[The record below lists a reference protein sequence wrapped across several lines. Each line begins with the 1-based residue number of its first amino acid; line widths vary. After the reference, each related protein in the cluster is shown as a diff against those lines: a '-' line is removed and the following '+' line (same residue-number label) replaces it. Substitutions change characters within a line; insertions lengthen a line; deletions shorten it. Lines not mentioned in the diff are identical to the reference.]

1 MTGHLIIG
9 TKFYQEKMSKK
20 KKHFLV
26 SLRQNLGKCTRT
38 KIIFLGQNPISLWA
52 ILKGSTVGERLEQS
66 RVWSWFTLF
75 YIFLI
80 SCSSTKTAQLNQKFE
95 HLFWDR
101 NVLLIIILQ
110 LYDDVMIFQYKT
122 TTLKHKRTWN
132 PTPFPN
138 GLGAHI
144 KVGQETQEGCSK
156 VRKDFMDS

>member
-80 SCSSTKTAQLNQKFE
+80 SCSSTKTAQLTQKFE
-95 HLFWDR
+95 HLFFGTKTFCKSLFC
-101 NVLLIIILQ
+101 NYL
-110 LYDDVMIFQYKT
+110 MIFQYKT
-122 TTLKHKRTWN
+122 TTLKHNSQVISFRGTA
-132 PTPFPN
+132 T
-138 GLGAHI
+138 
-144 KVGQETQEGCSK
+144 
-156 VRKDFMDS
+156 